1 MFFVCFL
8 NSKIY
13 VLQLWGRLRLVRGL
27 MHFLICYELACV
39 CVLFIDMT
47 PAKVNQAMYR
57 TDITK

>member
-1 MFFVCFL
+1 MFLFFF

-27 MHFLICYELACV
+27 KHFLICYQFACL

-47 PAKVNQAMYR
+47 PAKVNQAMCR